1 MKLKNSIPH
10 CAIFSISY
18 FAEVF
23 CVPRNERYKISHTI
37 PVTISSYVHMW
48 VLSGCVHFPLYL
60 SGLIVPYTG
69 IYPERL

>member
-10 CAIFSISY
+10 CAIFSIFY

-23 CVPRNERYKISHTI
+23 VPRTERYKISHTI

-48 VLSGCVHFPLYL
+48 VLSGCVHFELYL

>member
-1 MKLKNSIPH
+1 MKLNSIPH

-23 CVPRNERYKISHTI
+23 VPRTERYKISHII
-37 PVTISSYVHMW
+37 PVMISSYVHMW
-48 VLSGCVHFPLYL
+48 VLSGCVHFELYL

>member
-18 FAEVF
+18 FAEVL
-23 CVPRNERYKISHTI
+23 VPRTERYKISHII
-37 PVTISSYVHMW
+37 PVMISSYVHMW
-48 VLSGCVHFPLYL
+48 VLSGCVHFELYL

>member
-1 MKLKNSIPH
+1 MKLKNFIPH

-23 CVPRNERYKISHTI
+23 VPRTERYKISHII
-37 PVTISSYVHMW
+37 PVMISSYVHMW
-48 VLSGCVHFPLYL
+48 VLSGCVHFELYL